1 MRWEGYLKRRGTFFE
16 ANRKECD
23 AQSET
28 KLKGLND
35 YGNEG
40 LPGRSRQLLC
50 SAEEPMERPSTRL
63 REI

>member
-23 AQSET
+23 AQSEI
-28 KLKGLND
+28 KLKGLRD

-40 LPGRSRQLLC
+40 LPGTIKATSLQCRG
-50 SAEEPMERPSTRL
+50 AHGKA
-63 REI
+63 